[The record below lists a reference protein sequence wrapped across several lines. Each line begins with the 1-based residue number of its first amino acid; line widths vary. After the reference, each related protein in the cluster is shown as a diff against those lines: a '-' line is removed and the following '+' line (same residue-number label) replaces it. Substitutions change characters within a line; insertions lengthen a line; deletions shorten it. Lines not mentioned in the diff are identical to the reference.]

1 MPKPEAVV
9 FVDLVMLAYP
19 KAIEPVITACANTPL
34 VAATAANAFQMSIK
48 FIKIE

>member
-1 MPKPEAVV
+1 MPKPE
-9 FVDLVMLAYP
+9 LVALSLSVLLTYP